1 MDKLKGFL
9 VIVILLIVGLGIWFV
24 SVCFSDKK
32 TEENNPIVDNDYS
45 DVTNVPVIDKK
56 LGNDVKITQS
66 YLMKYTINKT
76 GIWYMSYGKISNVKV
91 TKNSIIYTFSDGR
104 NSIDGSI
111 SKSDGIYEKGN
122 NVYFVGTIN
131 LSDGII
137 NLSTVSMEEINYSSP
152 VNIEI
157 SELIKHVNDIRD
169 TDFLIQ
175 GYLVTDNNE
184 YKLFDSKDDYK
195 DDSSAGNYFLLSMN
209 KDFNYTGNAFV
220 TLRCNIDGT
229 YKLRNCSLEE

>member
-9 VIVILLIVGLGIWFV
+9 VIVILLIIGFGIWFV
-24 SVCFSDKK
+24 NVWLTDKK
-32 TEENNPIVDNDYS
+32 MEEENPIVDNDYS

-56 LGNDVKITQS
+56 LGSDIKITQS
-66 YLMKYTINKT
+66 YLMKYTVNKT
-76 GIWYMSYGKISNVKV
+76 GIWYKSYGKISNVKV
-91 TKNSIIYTFSDGR
+91 TKNSIIYTFSDGS

-111 SKSDGIYEKGN
+111 AKSDAIYEKGS

-131 LSDGII
+131 LSEGNI
-137 NLSTVSMEEINYSSP
+137 NLSTVSMEEIDYTSP
-152 VNIEI
+152 VNMEI
-157 SELIKHVNDIRD
+157 SDLIKHVNNIRN

-175 GYLVTDNNE
+175 GYLVTDNDE

-195 DDSSAGNYFLLSMN
+195 DDASAGNYFLLSMD

-220 TLRCNIDGT
+220 TLRCNVNGT